1 MRSISEM
8 RERVL
13 DAPRKTI
20 AVAAAADLPVLEAI
34 KDAVEAGAAD
44 AVLVGEQPL
53 IEKYLHEL
61 GLKGGRI
68 EILDEPDARKA
79 AAKAVQLVRD
89 GVAQV
94 LMKGLIGTA
103 DFMRAVLNKEYGLRT
118 GQELTHVSVFEV
130 PKIDRLIIMTD
141 PAMHTY
147 PELGEKIKMLDAI
160 KQVSTAL
167 EIDHPKVAVVCAVE
181 VVNPAM
187 QSTLDAAVL
196 AKMSDRGQVKGMTV
210 DGPLALDIALNEEA
224 AAHKGVTGPVAGQ
237 ADALLM
243 PNIETGN
250 VMWKT
255 LVYMAE
261 AGIAGAIVGAAAPIV
276 LTSRSDSPSTKLN
289 SIVLALLMAEK

>member
-1 MRSISEM
+1 MKSISEM

-13 DAPRKTI
+13 DGPRKTI

-34 KDAVEAGAAD
+34 KDAVEASAAD
-44 AVLVGEQPL
+44 AVLVGDQAL
-53 IEKYLHEL
+53 IEKYLQDL
-61 GLKGGRI
+61 GLSSGRV
-68 EILDEPDARKA
+68 EILDEPDAQKA
-79 AAKAVQLVRD
+79 AAKAVKLVRD

-130 PKIDRLIIMTD
+130 PKIDRLLIMTD

-160 KQVSTAL
+160 KQVGTAL
-167 EIDHPKVAVVCAVE
+167 EIEHPKVAVVCAVE